1 EAAPSA
7 PRPVAPAPAAAS
19 VDLQALMLEVVAEK
33 TGYPADMLNLDM
45 ELESDLGVDR
55 NRGVEGETAM
65 RERAPTLPEVDA
77 GELAQLR
84 TLGQIGEHM
93 GATLGPVAAPAAPS
107 AAAAPTVDLQ
117 ALMLE
122 VVAEKTGYPADM
134 LNLDMELESDLGVD
148 SIKRVEILSA
158 MREREPNLP
167 EDDDGTRPN
176 PRPLRTT
183 DAHIGATTDAVA
195 AP

>member
-1 EAAPSA
+1 DAGELGGLRTLRQIVARMDASAAAAPARAAQEAAPSA
-7 PRPVAPAPAAAS
+7 PRPAAPAPAAAS
-19 VDLQALMLEVVAEK
+19 
-33 TGYPADMLNLDM
+33 
-45 ELESDLGVDR
+45 
-55 NRGVEGETAM
+55 
-65 RERAPTLPEVDA
+65 
-77 GELAQLR
+77 
-84 TLGQIGEHM
+84 
-93 GATLGPVAAPAAPS
+93 
-107 AAAAPTVDLQ
+107 VDLQ